1 MKHSGL
7 TLLRIIA
14 FLFLFY
20 APTPNAQA
28 TTVVMPSDTE
38 MIVNSRLIVT
48 ARVISVTSAW
58 DDQRSMVW
66 TYVEL
71 LVDRKLKGELPDR
84 TIVLKQMG
92 GAVGDSGVYVFG
104 QSRFAAGEHVL
115 LYLNSAKDG
124 SLHVAHVFA
133 GKFSVMSDARSGGE
147 FVERRYDADEIA
159 LLERST
165 SNDVTDRAPF
175 DDYIRQIRQTLKRES
190 NRVAEIDA
198 ARTDPLVF
206 VPAEYARVRKQ
217 SSGFTPEYVLSSGG
231 VRWMEADSGQYISYY
246 VNSSS
251 APVAGGGATE
261 IARAMNAWPNQS
273 GANIHLR
280 VAGQT
285 GSCGIVPDNVN
296 TISFGDCA
304 NQLDPPIGCTGV
316 VALTGVSYIRESKVI
331 GGVTF
336 NRLLDADTVFNKGID
351 CFLGNS
357 ANLAEVACHELGHS
371 IGLGHS
377 ADLNAIMWASAH
389 GRGRDAVLGADD
401 IAGVLAIYPASSGG
415 GPGPPP
421 ITPVSIATAGLND
434 GAVGQYYLAMLN
446 ATGGVSPYRW
456 SVVGGT
462 LPAGLNFSATGA
474 IDGFPTNAGS
484 YSFAVQVYDSSNKA
498 DAKWLY
504 LTVRPSNVVN
514 PPGVPTISSVKAKGD
529 KKLWISG
536 QNISAAAYINL
547 NGNLIQATSFEQD
560 GAVGTLFVKRKL
572 NLGPAGTNLLVI
584 IDSGYQS
591 TPFYF

>member
-1 MKHSGL
+1 MQTERSSYMKRSGF
-7 TLLRIIA
+7 TLIRIIG

-20 APTPNAQA
+20 ALAPHARA

-71 LVDRKLKGELPDR
+71 LVDRTLKGELPDR

-104 QSRFAAGEHVL
+104 QSRFTPREHVL
-115 LYLNSAKDG
+115 LYLNSARDG

-133 GKFSVMSDARSGGE
+133 GKFSVVSDARSSGE
-147 FVERRYDADEIA
+147 FIERRYDTDEIA

-190 NRVAEIDA
+190 TRVAEIDA

-206 VPAEYARVRKQ
+206 VPAEYARVRRQ

-285 GSCGIVPDNVN
+285 GSCGIVADNVN

-316 VALTGVSYIRESKVI
+316 VALTAISYIRESKVI

-336 NRLLDADTVFNKGID
+336 NRL
-351 CFLGNS
+351 
-357 ANLAEVACHELGHS
+357 
-371 IGLGHS
+371 
-377 ADLNAIMWASAH
+377 
-389 GRGRDAVLGADD
+389 
-401 IAGVLAIYPASSGG
+401 
-415 GPGPPP
+415 
-421 ITPVSIATAGLND
+421 
-434 GAVGQYYLAMLN
+434 
-446 ATGGVSPYRW
+446 
-456 SVVGGT
+456 
-462 LPAGLNFSATGA
+462 
-474 IDGFPTNAGS
+474 
-484 YSFAVQVYDSSNKA
+484 
-498 DAKWLY
+498 
-504 LTVRPSNVVN
+504 
-514 PPGVPTISSVKAKGD
+514 
-529 KKLWISG
+529 
-536 QNISAAAYINL
+536 
-547 NGNLIQATSFEQD
+547 
-560 GAVGTLFVKRKL
+560 
-572 NLGPAGTNLLVI
+572 
-584 IDSGYQS
+584 
-591 TPFYF
+591 